1 VTGLPISTISG
12 TPGVK
17 RSAMPRSIE
26 PMKATLVDDPFSR
39 AGWLFEDKY
48 DGIRAVAFVKN
59 GQLRL
64 VSRNQKELTDKYPE
78 LGELPGWIKASEAIL
93 DGEII
98 VLNEQGTASFQDLQA
113 RFGVSR
119 ESQIAS
125 LVRSQKIRYYVFD
138 LIHLDGYD
146 LRGVML
152 KDRKALLK
160 KVLKEREV
168 LKFAPHVEGEG
179 EELFARAE
187 KMGLE
192 GIVAKNAKSFYEER
206 RSKEWLKIK
215 ATRRQEAVI
224 IGYTDPRGSREFF
237 GALQLGLYD
246 HGELVNMGKVG
257 TGFDAKKLKELY
269 DLMRPLRVDKSPL
282 GYEPEKSR
290 RWNPNPTDVHWLKP
304 KLVCEVRYTE
314 ITADHNFRHPTFM
327 GLRFDKKPKDCT
339 LEVEKPVARVVT
351 AAEAMTAKKKPAV
364 KKEPAAKKASG
375 KKTTTA
381 KTPAAKRAARG
392 NRK

>member
-1 VTGLPISTISG
+1 VTGLSISTISI
-12 TPGVK
+12 TPGAK
-17 RSAMPRSIE
+17 RAAMPRAIE

-39 AGWLFEDKY
+39 SGWIFEDKY
-48 DGIRAVAFVKN
+48 DGIRAVAFIKD
-59 GQLRL
+59 GKLRL
-64 VSRNQKELTDKYPE
+64 VSRNQKEMTDKYPE
-78 LGELPGWIKASEAIL
+78 LHDLPKWIKAKDAIL

-119 ESQIAS
+119 KSQIAS

-138 LIHLDGYD
+138 LMYLDGYD
-146 LRGVML
+146 LHEVTL
-152 KDRKALLK
+152 LDRKKLLK
-160 KVLKEREV
+160 KIVKQREV
-168 LKFAPHVEGEG
+168 LKFAPHVEGDG

-192 GIVAKNAKSFYEER
+192 GIVAKNAKSYYEER

-257 TGFDAKKLKELY
+257 TGFDTKKLKELY
-269 DLMRPLRVDKSPL
+269 DKMQPLRIDRSPL
-282 GYEPEKSR
+282 GYEPGKSR

-304 KLVCEVRYTE
+304 KLVCEVRFTE
-314 ITADHNFRHPTFM
+314 VTADHSFRHPTFM
-327 GLRFDKKPKDCT
+327 GLRFDKKPMQCT
-339 LEVEKPVARVVT
+339 LEVEHNVQSEVS
-351 AAEAMTAKKKPAV
+351 AAESMAV
-364 KKEPAAKKASG
+364 KKRPTKKRA
-375 KKTTTA
+375 TA
-381 KTPAAKRAARG
+381 KRPKARG

>member
-1 VTGLPISTISG
+1 VTGLNISTIAN
-12 TPGVK
+12 TPGAK
-17 RSAMPRSIE
+17 RSAMQRSVE

-39 AGWLFEDKY
+39 SGWLFEDKY
-48 DGIRAVAFVKN
+48 DGIRAVAFIRN
-59 GQLRL
+59 GEMRL
-64 VSRNQKELTDKYPE
+64 VSRNQKEMADKYPE
-78 LGELPGWIKASEAIL
+78 LSDLPKWVKASDAIL

-98 VLNEQGTASFQDLQA
+98 VMNEQGHASFQDLQA

-146 LRGVML
+146 LRGAML

-160 KVLKEREV
+160 KILKEREV
-168 LKFAPHVEGEG
+168 LKFAPHIETEG

-257 TGFDAKKLKELY
+257 TGFDTKKLRELY
-269 DLMRPLRVDKSPL
+269 DLMRPLRVDSSPL
-282 GYEPEKSR
+282 GYEPGKSR

-339 LEVEKPVARVVT
+339 LEVETPVARVVT
-351 AAEAMTAKKKPAV
+351 AAEAMTEKKKPAARKQAV
-364 KKEPAAKKASG
+364 TKKE
-375 KKTTTA
+375 
-381 KTPAAKRAARG
+381 TPKRVTSTRPKARG